1 MGIELIQPGDF
12 ALISYLKPNLVEEG
26 IAEFEDGK
34 INGTYVHAACCV
46 GGSEIIQAL
55 TSGVRYGSINDY
67 LTPGYA
73 KVLFCRVPMTPDQM
87 DGCVNYWKSQVGKS
101 YDFQGD
107 ARLALLLG
115 MRALHLNWLARVLKP
130 IVPVGDGKFCSQLVV
145 NGINS
150 VTNPKVFGLG
160 APNYTPQDLAE
171 SPIPQKYQLWDGF
184 KFTTEGLS

>member
-1 MGIELIQPGDF
+1 MGIELIKPGDF

-26 IAEFEDGK
+26 IAEFEEGK

-55 TSGVRYGSINDY
+55 TSGVHYGSINEY
-67 LTPGYA
+67 FTPGYA
-73 KVLFCRVPMTPDQM
+73 KVLFCRVPMTPAQM

-115 MRALHLNWLARVLKP
+115 MRALHLNWLARILKP
-130 IVPVGDGKFCSQLVV
+130 IVPIGDGKFCSQLVV

-171 SPIPQKYQLWDGF
+171 SPIPHRYQLWDGF
-184 KFTTEGLS
+184 KFTMEGLS